1 VDVLRVG
8 SLADALAAKARRPD
22 AVPIAGG
29 TDLMVG
35 INAGWDRPPAIL
47 DLSAVDELRHWE
59 RGDEV
64 VLGAGLTSRL
74 ILGELADERALT
86 QAARA
91 VGSPQ
96 IRNRGTVGGNVGTGS
111 PAGDLLPVLAAA
123 DASIELGSDAGGRR
137 AVAWHAFFT
146 GPKRTTIAPDEL
158 ILGVRW
164 RRRRGPSVFAKVG
177 PRNAMVIS
185 VCSLCLQVDE
195 DDRAI
200 RLALGSV
207 GPTVLRADDAEAFG
221 AAAIE
226 EAGGWADPAR
236 PLDDAAVARFA
247 ELAAGAARP
256 IDDLRGTSAYRRH
269 AIGVLAGRALR
280 WVLADRAAEAP

>member
-1 VDVLRVG
+1 
-8 SLADALAAKARRPD
+8 
-22 AVPIAGG
+22 
-29 TDLMVG
+29 
-35 INAGWDRPPAIL
+35 
-47 DLSAVDELRHWE
+47 
-59 RGDEV
+59 
-64 VLGAGLTSRL
+64 
-74 ILGELADERALT
+74 
-86 QAARA
+86 
-91 VGSPQ
+91 
-96 IRNRGTVGGNVGTGS
+96 
-111 PAGDLLPVLAAA
+111 
-123 DASIELGSDAGGRR
+123 
-137 AVAWHAFFT
+137 
-146 GPKRTTIAPDEL
+146 
-158 ILGVRW
+158 
-164 RRRRGPSVFAKVG
+164 
-177 PRNAMVIS
+177 
-185 VCSLCLQVDE
+185 VDE